1 MAYTKV
7 TNLWIVLL
15 FLLACTPA
23 LANNTPHSNGNNE
36 RFMNVNNDSLL
47 MIESQTL
54 SKAYQFDAAI
64 ELLEQVVK
72 TDSLNM
78 EALTRLEGLYFKT
91 SQHNAAILLADYLI
105 AHKVDSAYYQIRK
118 GLALKSLGQYQHSI
132 DIFLS
137 TFAADTSNS
146 YISAQIGDLY
156 KALEKPDSALVFYNK
171 TCQIKPNSSAMIKA
185 MDLYLK
191 QKQEEEALYFFA
203 SYFKPEFESNHIL
216 LRLFGKAL
224 YLNGKLKLAHETFSC
239 LYAAGDS
246 SLVTCKFLGTCLW
259 KQEYYNEGIPVLESF
274 ILRDSLDYQVF
285 FMLGSCH
292 MKSDTLYNSEKGIY
306 CMEKAISLIEPDGK
320 TLNLMYN
327 ELALHYRHIKKYDK
341 ELEMYLTMKEYEP
354 ESKYVDYQM
363 ATLFDYGFNNKT
375 EALKRYQNLLALYK
389 TDTINTKKSDIV
401 TFCESRVQELKEE
414 QFWKKK

>member
-7 TNLWIVLL
+7 INLWIVLL

-36 RFMNVNNDSLL
+36 QFMNVNNDSLL

-54 SKAYQFDAAI
+54 SKAYQFDTAI

-132 DIFLS
+132 DIFIS
-137 TFAADTSNS
+137 TFAADTSNT
-146 YISAQIGDLY
+146 YITTQIGDLY
-156 KALEKPDSALVFYNK
+156 KEMEELDSALLFYNK
-171 TCQIKPNSSAMIKA
+171 TCQIKSNASAMIKA

-191 QKQEEEALYFFA
+191 QKQEVEALSFYERYYN
-203 SYFKPEFESNHIL
+203 SKFENNWIL
-216 LRLFGKAL
+216 LRLFGRAL
-224 YLNGKLKLAHETFSC
+224 YLNGSTG
-239 LYAAGDS
+239 YAAEIFSNLRNAGDM
-246 SLVTCKFLGTCLW
+246 SLVTHKYLGTCLW
-259 KQEYYNEGIPVLESF
+259 QIEEYSSSIPILEYCT
-274 ILRDSLDYQVF
+274 LCDSMDYQVY
-285 FMLGSCH
+285 FMLGACY
-292 MKSDTLYNSEKGIY
+292 MKSDSLYNPSKGIEY
-306 CMEKAISLIEPDGK
+306 LNMAISLIEPNGK
-320 TLNLMYN
+320 TLNLIYN
-327 ELALHYRHIKKYDK
+327 ELALHYKNNKKYDK
-341 ELEMYLTMKEYEP
+341 ELAIYLIMKENEP

-363 ATLFDYGFNNKT
+363 ATLYDYGLNDKK
-375 EALKRYQNLLALYK
+375 EALKRYQDLLALYK
-389 TDTINTKKSDIV
+389 EDTINNKKSDIV
-401 TFCESRVQELKEE
+401 TFCKNRVLELKEE
-414 QFWKKK
+414 QFWKK